1 MYLPSHFEE
10 TRVEVLHRL
19 IREHSLGALVTLGS
33 EGLNANHIPFE
44 IDPAPAPFGTLK
56 GHVARANPVWHD
68 FSRDVEALL
77 VFQGPQAYITPSW
90 YATKKETGK
99 VVPTYNYLAVHAY
112 GRMHAVE
119 DRAWLRD
126 LVGRLTNRHEAAR
139 PVPWKVTDAPDDYI
153 EMMLGAIVGIEIPV
167 ARLLGKWKASQNR
180 PAADREGVVRG
191 LSEIAGADAATM
203 AGAVKSANR

>member
-33 EGLNANHIPFE
+33 QGLNANHVPFE
-44 IDPAPAPFGTLK
+44 IEAAPAPFGTLK
-56 GHVARANPVWHD
+56 CHVARGNPVWRD
-68 FSRDVEALL
+68 FSKDTEALV
-77 VFQGPQAYITPSW
+77 VFQGAQAYISPGW

-112 GRMHAVE
+112 GRMRVVE
-119 DRAWLRD
+119 DRAWLRN
-126 LVGRLTNRHEAAR
+126 LVERLTNRHEAAM
-139 PVPWKVTDAPDDYI
+139 PLPWKVSDAPADYI
-153 EMMLGAIVGIEIPV
+153 ETMLGAIVGIEIPV
-167 ARLLGKWKASQNR
+167 TRLLGKWKASQNR

-191 LSEIAGADAATM
+191 LGEVAGADAATM
-203 AGAVKSANR
+203 ADAVRSATR

>member
-19 IREHSLGALVTLGS
+19 IREHSLGTLVTLGS

-44 IDPAPAPFGTLK
+44 IEPTPAPFGTLK
-56 GHVARANPVWHD
+56 GHVARGNPVWRD
-68 FSRDVEALL
+68 FSEDVEALL
-77 VFQGPQAYITPSW
+77 IFRGPQAYITPSW
-90 YATKKETGK
+90 YQTKKETGK

-112 GRMHAVE
+112 GPMRVVE
-119 DRAWLRD
+119 DRAWLRN
-126 LVGRLTNRHEAAR
+126 LVERLTDRHEAAR

-153 EMMLGAIVGIEIPV
+153 EAMLRAIVGIEIRV
-167 ARLLGKWKASQNR
+167 TRLLGKWKASQNR
-180 PAADREGVVRG
+180 PAADREGVARG

-203 AGAVKSANR
+203 AGEVKSASP